1 MAKYKYTFMRTDR
14 ELGVG
19 VETDEPLPH
28 IAIGNRL
35 VIENIHVSQDGGT
48 FLRIRDVEM
57 MLEAYEPPAVRVQ
70 HIVVYVE
77 PASSVHD

>member
-1 MAKYKYTFMRTDR
+1 
-14 ELGVG
+14 
-19 VETDEPLPH
+19 
-28 IAIGNRL
+28 
-35 VIENIHVSQDGGT
+35 VSQDGGT